1 MFSRKRIFSQHCP
14 VQAGIGKKIKQGTGF
29 AFPSIHPLC
38 WRHVLKKIVLFF
50 VCCLL
55 FATSIDA
62 APANKVAAVVNGRM
76 VTMFDL
82 EQALKPELLRRK
94 VSAGSP
100 AAQDLQ
106 RVVLQEM
113 VTDLLLEHEAKRLKI
128 AISDQEVDGEIARIM
143 EQSGLKRDDFAK
155 KLASE
160 GLNPTS
166 LRARIQSSLLRQK
179 IMGAQVARK
188 VVVTQE
194 EIKSYYEAHKAS
206 FTSTPTV
213 HVALLIY
220 PPNKEALKY
229 AEPIRLGKI
238 PFAEAASK
246 MSIGPNRDKGG
257 DLGIVPQD
265 KLTPVLRSKIEGLSN
280 GQVSPIFNLDGHK
293 AQVQLIERQGETRQL
308 SFEEAKPHID
318 GLLREPKARE
328 RFEEY
333 MSQLRSKAVI
343 DIRL

>member
-1 MFSRKRIFSQHCP
+1 M
-14 VQAGIGKKIKQGTGF
+14 KK
-29 AFPSIHPLC
+29 L
-38 WRHVLKKIVLFF
+38 LLFL
-50 VCCLL
+50 VCCLM
-55 FATSIDA
+55 AAAPAHA

-76 VTMFDL
+76 ITMFDL

-94 VSAGSP
+94 VSMGSP
-100 AAQDLQ
+100 AATELQ
-106 RVVLQEM
+106 KKVLQEM
-113 VTDLLLEHEAKRLKI
+113 VTDLLLEHEAARLKV

-166 LRARIQSSLLRQK
+166 LRSRIKSSLLRQK

-188 VVVTQE
+188 VVVSQE
-194 EIKSYYEAHKAS
+194 EIKAYYEAHKAS
-206 FTSTPTV
+206 FSTQPTV
-213 HVALLIY
+213 HVALLVY
-220 PPNKEALKY
+220 PPSKEALKY

-246 MSIGPNRDKGG
+246 MTIGPNREKGG
-257 DLGIVPQD
+257 DLGSVPED
-265 KLTPVLRSKIEGLSN
+265 KLTPVLRSKLQGLSN
-280 GQVSPIFNLDGHK
+280 GQVSAVFNLDGHK
-293 AQVQLIERQGETRQL
+293 AQVQLIERQGERRPL
-308 SFEEAKPHID
+308 SFEEAKPQID
-318 GLLREPKARE
+318 DLLREPKARE

-333 MSQLRSKAVI
+333 MSQLRSKAII